1 MPAETDFNRYA
12 WSEGYECSGISLY
25 WRLRNRRENAWQY
38 YTVRFVPGEVNFSPR
53 IKAPPPLSRSRDSL
67 PSAAIFESKY
77 GCELRG
83 GKISLLRGKISLPGE
98 M

>member
-38 YTVRFVPGEVNFSPR
+38 YTVRFVPGEVNF
-53 IKAPPPLSRSRDSL
+53 
-67 PSAAIFESKY
+67 
-77 GCELRG
+77 
-83 GKISLLRGKISLPGE
+83 
-98 M
+98 